1 MYWSYTWYLS
11 EMEEDELEHIGKRLG
26 IFDFFIMERVEYAAK
41 IAERLLSQ
49 NMIAAL
55 LGVLDDPCIHMIDKL
70 CAGSDDE
77 GVDPSDSE
85 VDLSALRYLALMGL
99 CFYRNGKYHVPS
111 EVRTEYFSQLS
122 SEDNLLRY
130 RQFLWPLWK
139 IVSGAGMFLPR
150 IGIKTVVSLYQAAV
164 GQSMSLVQV
173 RAFLQALPGLR
184 SNFMMSNDAV
194 VFTRYGVPVYQSKAK
209 YNGRE
214 FQPPQLTFGELDDFS
229 VYRYPAS
236 EKTYQDLSAFLL
248 EYFRK
253 LFNDEERAQLKTL
266 RVTADIYGELSD
278 GLGCLN
284 WEYLYEDAHMK
295 DEEKQQELRALCV
308 AASQNTR
315 MMKLK
320 GNTPKSALDLM
331 ELPAYGTASV
341 PKQKERSLPGF
352 EEYILHHTDAD
363 EKTAERLVKAADI
376 FRNEYLGASG
386 KSMEEGAVLLA
397 SFAKEWW
404 PQKRK
409 NYKNMDLKDVL
420 DGTALLYEFL
430 YENHRMEYKRAA
442 RVRNVVR
449 KLKKELA

>member
-1 MYWSYTWYLS
+1 
-11 EMEEDELEHIGKRLG
+11 
-26 IFDFFIMERVEYAAK
+26 
-41 IAERLLSQ
+41 
-49 NMIAAL
+49 
-55 LGVLDDPCIHMIDKL
+55 
-70 CAGSDDE
+70 
-77 GVDPSDSE
+77 
-85 VDLSALRYLALMGL
+85 
-99 CFYRNGKYHVPS
+99 
-111 EVRTEYFSQLS
+111 
-122 SEDNLLRY
+122 
-130 RQFLWPLWK
+130 
-139 IVSGAGMFLPR
+139 
-150 IGIKTVVSLYQAAV
+150 
-164 GQSMSLVQV
+164 
-173 RAFLQALPGLR
+173 
-184 SNFMMSNDAV
+184 
-194 VFTRYGVPVYQSKAK
+194 
-209 YNGRE
+209 
-214 FQPPQLTFGELDDFS
+214 
-229 VYRYPAS
+229 
-236 EKTYQDLSAFLL
+236 
-248 EYFRK
+248 
-253 LFNDEERAQLKTL
+253 
-266 RVTADIYGELSD
+266 
-278 GLGCLN
+278 
-284 WEYLYEDAHMK
+284 MK

-449 KLKKELA
+449 KLKKGLA